1 MQEQYVCQECGGL
14 TPIRLYLN
22 GSSKNRCLE
31 CHNRARYAVLT
42 DAQRLEL
49 HDDNCEQCEFDQCFT
64 HNPDWTK
71 HAERDVLVGIATFN
85 PMDEMYDD

>member
-14 TPIRLYLN
+14 TPVRLYLN
-22 GSSKNRCLE
+22 GSSKNRCAE

-49 HDDNCEQCEFDQCFT
+49 HDDD
-64 HNPDWTK
+64 
-71 HAERDVLVGIATFN
+71 
-85 PMDEMYDD
+85 

>member
-22 GSSKNRCLE
+22 GSSKTRCAE
-31 CHNRARYAVLT
+31 CHNRSRYAVLT

-49 HDDNCEQCEFDQCFT
+49 HDD
-64 HNPDWTK
+64 
-71 HAERDVLVGIATFN
+71 
-85 PMDEMYDD
+85 Y